1 MALIQWPHV
10 GLWWYRRT
18 AFCAKEFF
26 LRYIGCL
33 KIPFDLATLKNM
45 LPEDLFGCTHIYIDL
60 RVLG

>member
-10 GLWWYRRT
+10 GLWRYRRT

-33 KIPFDLATLKNM
+33 KILFWLLKNM
-45 LPEDLFGCTHIYIDL
+45 LPKDLFGCTHIYIDL

>member
-1 MALIQWPHV
+1 
-10 GLWWYRRT
+10 
-18 AFCAKEFF
+18 
-26 LRYIGCL
+26 L